1 MPRGNPGQQRK
12 DPADRRVRMN
22 VSVSPKNAEWL
33 RKRKPISRTLDALID
48 AMRNR
53 ATDPPE

>member
-1 MPRGNPGQQRK
+1 
-12 DPADRRVRMN
+12 MN
-22 VSVSPKNAEWL
+22 VSVSPENAEWL